1 MKTRFGRTLL
11 CLLMVAFSAT
21 PLLAQASAA
30 KEGQLALRYDVD
42 SATLTYC
49 RMAGKNGSPFD
60 DPIVVNPRIKTTGT
74 SATVTE
80 FTASTNPFNLVSVGD
95 VLVIST
101 PTATD
106 AEAKTS
112 AVVIAKASAASIT
125 VDPAVTLTGATGHL
139 FGFYKIAC
147 GTTAADGWV
156 AIPPATAQ
164 LGLLMQYDQGDLTAL
179 VVRWECKG
187 VDPFAEVVILY
198 PGESSDCG
206 IGGTLSTDRCSY
218 ATAGVTSRL
227 EVVDE
232 APTFS
237 FCRVGLAWTGADAS
251 DAGANLER
259 VTVKAIL
266 R

>member
-21 PLLAQASAA
+21 PVLAQGASHD
-30 KEGQLALRYDVD
+30 GNLALRYDVD

-49 RMAGKNGSPFD
+49 RMNGKNGSPFD
-60 DPIVVNPRIKTTGT
+60 DPIVVNARIKTTGT

-80 FTASTNPFNLVSVGD
+80 FTASTNPFASVATGD
-95 VLVIST
+95 VLVVST
-101 PTATD
+101 PTSTD
-106 AEAKTS
+106 EDAKTY

-125 VDPAVTLTGATGHL
+125 VDPSVTLTATAGHL
-139 FGFYKIAC
+139 FSFYKVAC
-147 GTTAADGWV
+147 GTAATDGWFAV
-156 AIPPATAQ
+156 PPTTAEV
-164 LGLLMQYDQGDLTAL
+164 GLLLQYDQGDLTAL

-187 VDPFAEVVILY
+187 LEPFAEPTIIY

-206 IGGTLSTDRCSY
+206 IGGTLATDRCSY
-218 ATAGVTSRL
+218 ATAGITARI

-237 FCRVGLAWTGADAS
+237 FCRVGLAWSGADAS